1 MEESKTID
9 SKNIQFDYADN
20 VAPNV
25 NREHSMMNDINLWL
39 GQSAEAINN
48 QTGIIIVYFQS
59 NREQKVSFDGIA
71 EDLQAILS
79 QQLRKFQPLG

>member
-25 NREHSMMNDINLWL
+25 NREHSMVNDINLWL
-39 GQSAEAINN
+39 GQSAKAINN
-48 QTGIIIVYFQS
+48 QTGVIIVYFRS

>member
-25 NREHSMMNDINLWL
+25 NREHSMVNDINLWL

>member
-25 NREHSMMNDINLWL
+25 NREHSMVNDINLWL
-39 GQSAEAINN
+39 GQSAKAINN
-48 QTGIIIVYFQS
+48 QTGVIIVYFRS
-59 NREQKVSFDGIA
+59 NREQKMSFDGIA

>member
-25 NREHSMMNDINLWL
+25 NREHSMVNDINLWL

-48 QTGIIIVYFQS
+48 QTGVIIVYFRS
-59 NREQKVSFDGIA
+59 NREQKMSFDGIA

>member
-25 NREHSMMNDINLWL
+25 NREHSMVNDINLWL

-48 QTGIIIVYFQS
+48 QTGVIIVYFRS

>member
-25 NREHSMMNDINLWL
+25 NRE
-39 GQSAEAINN
+39 
-48 QTGIIIVYFQS
+48 
-59 NREQKVSFDGIA
+59 QKVSFDGIA
-71 EDLQAILS
+71 EDLQVILS
-79 QQLRKFQPLG
+79 QQMRKFQPLG